1 MKRIQS
7 ACIMQTIRFSQKD
20 DAGYSVSQMLEM
32 NRAELEKYKMQL
44 ERNKTRYVIDKEAEQ
59 SDGSILICIRKEYNG
74 RTDVGEYFS

>member
-20 DAGYSVSQMLEM
+20 DAGYSVSQMLEI
-32 NRAELEKYKMQL
+32 NRSDLEKYKMQL
-44 ERNKTRYVIDKEAEQ
+44 ERTKTRYIIDKENEQ